1 MIRKRQSS
9 ERICTSDKIFGT
21 PVIAT
26 NWSSNTE
33 FMNPDIACMVGYRF
47 AEIEETAGA
56 YQRRKAEQ
64 MKITALI
71 MAGGRGERF
80 WPRSRKNFPKQF
92 LSLTNDGRSMLQLT
106 VDRIL
111 PLTAIEDVF
120 IVTNRDYKSLVKEQ
134 LPGIPDENILCEPA
148 GRNTAPCIG
157 LGAVHIE
164 RRYGDALM
172 MVLPSDHL
180 IKYNSMFLTV
190 LSEACR
196 LAEENTNLIT
206 IGITPSYPE
215 TGYGYIKF
223 NPEERRG
230 QAFSVERFVEKPD
243 LAVAKEY
250 LETEEYLWNS
260 GMFVWKVSSILKD
273 MELFMKDTWQ
283 GLLRIRDAI
292 GTEAQELVLEREFQA
307 FSSVSIDYG
316 VMEKAENIYTVPGT
330 FGWDDVGSW
339 LAIERI
345 RRTNEAG
352 NVVNGN
358 VITINSRNCIIEGT
372 RKLIAA
378 VGLEDLIVVDSDDA
392 MLICEK
398 SSSGD
403 IKKVLENLKI
413 CNREEYI

>member
-1 MIRKRQSS
+1 M
-9 ERICTSDKIFGT
+9 
-21 PVIAT
+21 IAT

>member
-1 MIRKRQSS
+1 
-9 ERICTSDKIFGT
+9 
-21 PVIAT
+21 
-26 NWSSNTE
+26 
-33 FMNPDIACMVGYRF
+33 MVGYRF

-92 LSLTNDGRSMLQLT
+92 LSLTNDGRTMLQLT

-111 PLTAIEDVF
+111 PLTAIEDIF

-292 GTEAQELVLEREFQA
+292 GTEAQEVVLEREFQA

-345 RRTNEAG
+345 QRTNEAG